1 MVNINIQKV
10 QSLLLARVITYVIG
24 IKVDTHTIQY
34 PAYTLGAICI
44 NNAIMVLVV
53 MMMMRRRYGR

>member
-1 MVNINIQKV
+1 MVKINIQKV

-34 PAYTLGAICI
+34 PAYTLGAICTFC
-44 NNAIMVLVV
+44 
-53 MMMMRRRYGR
+53 